1 MGELCEPGDKSM
13 SANVLEINNIL
24 NDFDEQQVVQ
34 VLEYARSLLKIKNK
48 KENKVNEDKYKFF
61 WEMREQL
68 KERGLQGMTL
78 EEINEEIA
86 SARKERKLKK
96 KWGVDVGNWQYKTL
110 SRESVYSNTKRNG
123 WFNRTKQ

>member
-1 MGELCEPGDKSM
+1 M

-34 VLEYARSLLKIKNK
+34 VLEYARSLLKTKN
-48 KENKVNEDKYKFF
+48 NNEDKYKFF
-61 WEMREQL
+61 WEMREEL

-86 SARKERKLKK
+86 AVRRERKLKK
-96 KWGVDVGNWQYKTL
+96 K
-110 SRESVYSNTKRNG
+110 
-123 WFNRTKQ
+123 

>member
-1 MGELCEPGDKSM
+1 M

-34 VLEYARSLLKIKNK
+34 VLEYARSLLKTKNK

-61 WEMREQL
+61 WEMREEL
-68 KERGLQGMTL
+68 KGRGLQGMTI

-86 SARKERKLKK
+86 AARRERKLK
-96 KWGVDVGNWQYKTL
+96 NA
-110 SRESVYSNTKRNG
+110 N
-123 WFNRTKQ
+123 

>member
-1 MGELCEPGDKSM
+1 M

-34 VLEYARSLLKIKNK
+34 VLEYARSLLKTKNK
-48 KENKVNEDKYKFF
+48 NEEKYKFF
-61 WEMREQL
+61 WEMREEL

-86 SARKERKLKK
+86 AARRERKLK
-96 KWGVDVGNWQYKTL
+96 NAH
-110 SRESVYSNTKRNG
+110 
-123 WFNRTKQ
+123 

>member
-1 MGELCEPGDKSM
+1 MGEFHEPEEKSM

-34 VLEYARSLLKIKNK
+34 VLEYARSLLKTKNK

-61 WEMREQL
+61 WEMREEL

-86 SARKERKLKK
+86 AARKERKLK
-96 KWGVDVGNWQYKTL
+96 NA
-110 SRESVYSNTKRNG
+110 N
-123 WFNRTKQ
+123 

>member
-1 MGELCEPGDKSM
+1 MGELCEPEEKSM

-34 VLEYARSLLKIKNK
+34 VLEYARSVLKIKNK

-61 WEMREQL
+61 WEMREEL

-86 SARKERKLKK
+86 AARRER
-96 KWGVDVGNWQYKTL
+96 GN
-110 SRESVYSNTKRNG
+110 
-123 WFNRTKQ
+123 